1 MALAQE
7 IHPAFR
13 YALLA
18 LPATVLLIIP
28 SFDDPI
34 NIPKVLALV
43 IFAFTSAVLYLALR
57 KSTPKKL
64 ESRASRIYL
73 ALYLL
78 LVVFMLI
85 SGFLGSQNYIRILF
99 GTSGRNNGLIYYLSA
114 LVIVLV
120 ILRLIIGVREIEYV
134 YRILIW
140 TSLPFAI
147 YSSIQYLDLD
157 PVAWN
162 NPSSKVI
169 GTLGN
174 PNFSASALAIFSVFW
189 FYVFFRSS
197 SKNLALKFS
206 MLIASAIMA
215 FLSWSTES
223 LQGLVVIALGF
234 ALVGYIQIRQR
245 NSNKAFPI
253 IFFGV
258 TALGLVIS
266 FASFLGF
273 GPLGDLLEQYTLK
286 LRGWYAL
293 IGLRAMIDSPWIGV
307 GVDSYVYVF
316 RSSRGDEFV
325 SQYGANL
332 ANNNAHSTP
341 AQVGAT
347 FGVIVFLF
355 YCLIHLLV
363 LYKALQIINTRSE
376 NQSHLK
382 GIAIIWILVF
392 SQSLLSIEII
402 GLGVMNWILGALI
415 LSSQRANVN
424 QEIIVK
430 EKSGKKV
437 KAKSYPAW
445 VGSLTIAALLLGSIP
460 LMLISREDRAYIGIS
475 RIEVTDEAS
484 KDFVR
489 ENFSKLSDFSLLQ
502 AEKVDKLVGSLYRSD
517 MFADVERI
525 ATRLYEV
532 SPDDAFAGDLLA
544 TYYINTGQID
554 EEIEIR
560 ERLRDQDPWNYFL
573 ELALARAYAEAGRTS
588 DLEKSVA
595 IIKRLAPES
604 TEYEQAKALLDSATS
619 TTP

>member
-13 YALLA
+13 YAILA

-34 NIPKVLALV
+34 NIPKVMALV
-43 IFAFTSAVLYLALR
+43 IVAFTSAVLYLALR
-57 KSTPKKL
+57 KGTPKKV
-64 ESRASRIYL
+64 ETRASRIYL

-78 LVVFMLI
+78 LAVSMLI
-85 SGFLGSQNYIRILF
+85 SGFLGSRNYIRILF
-99 GTSGRNNGLIYYLSA
+99 GTTGRNNGLIYYLSA

-120 ILRLIIGVREIEYV
+120 ILCLMINVREIEYV

-147 YSSIQYLDLD
+147 YSAMQYLDLD

-162 NPSSKVI
+162 NPYSKVI

-189 FYVFFRSS
+189 LYMFSRSS
-197 SKNLALKFS
+197 SNNLALKLS
-206 MLIASAIMA
+206 MLIAALTMS

-223 LQGLVVIALGF
+223 LQGLVVIGLGF

-245 NSNKAFPI
+245 SSNKAIPVF
-253 IFFGV
+253 FFGV

-273 GPLGDLLEQYTLK
+273 GPLGNLLEQYTLK

-293 IGLRAMIDSPWIGV
+293 IGLRAMIDSPWTGV
-307 GVDSYVYVF
+307 GVDSYVNAF
-316 RSSRGDEFV
+316 RSSRSDEFV
-325 SQYGANL
+325 SQYGPIL

-347 FGVIVFLF
+347 FGVIVFLL

-363 LYKALQIINTRSE
+363 LYRALQIINSKLE
-376 NQSHLK
+376 NQIHLK

-402 GLGVMNWILGALI
+402 GLGVMNWVLGALI
-415 LSSQRANVN
+415 LSSQSANLD
-424 QEIIVK
+424 QEITVK
-430 EKSGKKV
+430 EKSVKKV
-437 KAKSYPAW
+437 KVENYPAW
-445 VGSLTIAALLLGSIP
+445 AGSLTIAALLIGSIP
-460 LMLISREDRAYIGIS
+460 LILISREDRAFIHVSRTQIS
-475 RIEVTDEAS
+475 DQAS

-489 ENFSKLSDFSLLQ
+489 ENFSKLSDFTMLSSDKVNQVVGNLYSSDLF
-502 AEKVDKLVGSLYRSD
+502 AE
-517 MFADVERI
+517 VEKI
-525 ATRLYEV
+525 VTRLYEV
-532 SPDDAFAGDLLA
+532 SSDDALAGDLLA
-544 TYYINTGQID
+544 TYFISTGRID

-560 ERLRDQDPWNYFL
+560 ERLRNQDPWNYLL
-573 ELALARAYAEAGRTS
+573 ELALARAYERAGRTS
-588 DLEKSVA
+588 DLEKSIA

-604 TEYEQAKALLDSATS
+604 SEYEQAKALLDSATS

>member
-1 MALAQE
+1 M
-7 IHPAFR
+7 
-13 YALLA
+13 
-18 LPATVLLIIP
+18 
-28 SFDDPI
+28 
-34 NIPKVLALV
+34 ALV

-57 KSTPKKL
+57 KSVHKKI
-64 ESRASRIYL
+64 ETRASRIYL

-78 LVVFMLI
+78 LAISMVI

-99 GTSGRNNGLIYYLSA
+99 GTTGRSNGLIYYLSA

-120 ILRLIIGVREIEYV
+120 ILRIVIGVREIEYA

-147 YSSIQYLDLD
+147 YSTMQYLDLD
-157 PVAWN
+157 PVSWN
-162 NPSSKVI
+162 NPYSKVI

-189 FYVFFRSS
+189 LYMFSRSN
-197 SKNLALKFS
+197 SKNLALKSS
-206 MLIASAIMA
+206 MLIASLVMA

-223 LQGLVVIALGF
+223 LQGLVVIGLGF

-245 NSNKAFPI
+245 NANKAIPI

-273 GPLGDLLEQYTLK
+273 GPLGNLLEQYTLK

-293 IGLRAMIDSPWIGV
+293 IGLRAMIDSPWTGV
-307 GVDSYVYVF
+307 GVDSYINAF
-316 RSSRGDEFV
+316 RSTRGDEFV
-325 SQYGANL
+325 SQYGATL

-363 LYKALQIINTRSE
+363 LYRALQIINSKSE
-376 NQSHLK
+376 NQNHLK

-402 GLGVMNWILGALI
+402 GLGVMNWALGALI
-415 LSSQRANVN
+415 LSSQDSNLV
-424 QEIIVK
+424 QDMTVK
-430 EKSGKKV
+430 DRSGKKA
-437 KAKSYPAW
+437 KAESYPAW
-445 VGSLTIAALLLGSIP
+445 IGSLTIAALLFGSVP
-460 LMLISREDRAYIGIS
+460 LVLISREDRAFVDIS
-475 RIEVTDEAS
+475 RIQITDQAS

-489 ENFSKLSDFSLLQ
+489 ENFSRLSDYSLLSP
-502 AEKVDKLVGSLYRSD
+502 EKVDKVVGSLYRSD
-517 MFADVERI
+517 MFADVEKI
-525 ATRLYEV
+525 VTRLYEV

-544 TYYINTGQID
+544 TYYSNTGQID
-554 EEIEIR
+554 QEIEIR
-560 ERLRDQDPWNYFL
+560 ERLRSQDPWNYLL
-573 ELALARAYAEAGRTS
+573 ELALATVYERAGRNAELT
-588 DLEKSVA
+588 ESVA
-595 IIKRLAPES
+595 IIKRLAPVS
-604 TEYEQAKALLDSATS
+604 SEYEQAKALLDRATS

>member
-18 LPATVLLIIP
+18 IPATVLLVIP

-34 NIPKVLALV
+34 NIPKVMALLV
-43 IFAFTSAVLYLALR
+43 FAFTSAVLYLALR
-57 KSTPKKL
+57 KRTPKKI
-64 ESRASRIYL
+64 ETRASKIYL

-78 LVVFMLI
+78 LTISMLI

-99 GTSGRNNGLIYYLSA
+99 GTTGRNNGLIYYLSA

-120 ILRLIIGVREIEYV
+120 ILRLMINVREIEYV

-147 YSSIQYLDLD
+147 YSAMQYLDLD

-162 NPSSKVI
+162 NPYSKVI

-189 FYVFFRSS
+189 LYLFSQSS
-197 SKNLALKFS
+197 TKNLALKLS
-206 MLIASAIMA
+206 MFVASAIMA

-223 LQGLVVIALGF
+223 LQGLIVIGLGF

-245 NSNKAFPI
+245 SSNKVIPI
-253 IFFGV
+253 IFFGA
-258 TALGLVIS
+258 TTLGLFIS

-273 GPLGDLLEQYTLK
+273 GPLGDVLEQYTLK

-293 IGLRAMIDSPWIGV
+293 IGLRAMIESPWTGV
-307 GVDSYVYVF
+307 GVDSYIHAF
-316 RSSRGDEFV
+316 RSSRGYEFV
-325 SQYGANL
+325 SQYGAAL
-332 ANNNAHSTP
+332 TNNNAHSTP
-341 AQVGAT
+341 PQIGAT
-347 FGVIVFLF
+347 FGLIVFSL
-355 YCLIHLLV
+355 YCLIHLIV
-363 LYKALQIINTRSE
+363 LYRALQIINSKSK
-376 NQSHLK
+376 NQIHLK

-402 GLGVMNWILGALI
+402 GLGVMNWVLGALI
-415 LSSQRANVN
+415 LSSQSANVD
-424 QEIIVK
+424 QEIRVK
-430 EKSGKKV
+430 EKPGKKIKV
-437 KAKSYPAW
+437 ESYPAW
-445 VGSLTIAALLLGSIP
+445 VGSLTITSLLLGSIP
-460 LMLISREDRAYIGIS
+460 LILVSREDRVFAAVS
-475 RIEVTDEAS
+475 RIQVSDQVS
-484 KDFVR
+484 QDFVR
-489 ENFSKLSDFSLLQ
+489 ENFSKLSDFSLLSV
-502 AEKVDKLVGSLYRSD
+502 EKVDKIVRNLYRSN
-517 MFADVERI
+517 MVADVEKI
-525 ATRLYEV
+525 VTRLYEV
-532 SPDDAFAGDLLA
+532 SPDDAYAGDLLA
-544 TYYINTGQID
+544 TYYLNTGQID

-560 ERLRDQDPWNYFL
+560 EKLRNQDPWNYLL
-573 ELALARAYAEAGRTS
+573 ELALARAYERAGRSS

-595 IIKRLAPES
+595 IIERLAPAS
-604 TEYEQAKALLDSATS
+604 SEYEQAKALLDSATS

>member
-34 NIPKVLALV
+34 NIPKVMALV

-57 KSTPKKL
+57 KSVHKKI
-64 ESRASRIYL
+64 ETRESRIYL
-73 ALYLL
+73 VLYLL
-78 LVVFMLI
+78 LAISMLI

-147 YSSIQYLDLD
+147 YSAMQYLDLD

-162 NPSSKVI
+162 NPYSKVI

-189 FYVFFRSS
+189 LYLFSRSS
-197 SKNLALKFS
+197 SKNLALKLS
-206 MLIASAIMA
+206 MLVASLVMA

-223 LQGLVVIALGF
+223 LQGLVVIGLGF

-245 NSNKAFPI
+245 SSNKAIPI
-253 IFFGV
+253 IFFGA

-273 GPLGDLLEQYTLK
+273 GPLGNLLEQYTLK

-293 IGLRAMIDSPWIGV
+293 IGLRAMIDSPWTGV
-307 GVDSYVYVF
+307 GVDSYVHAF

-325 SQYGANL
+325 SQYGPTL

-347 FGVIVFLF
+347 FGVVVFLL

-363 LYKALQIINTRSE
+363 LYRALQIINSKSE
-376 NQSHLK
+376 YQSHLK

-402 GLGVMNWILGALI
+402 GLGVMNWVLGALI
-415 LSSQRANVN
+415 LSSQSTNLN
-424 QEIIVK
+424 QETIVK

-437 KAKSYPAW
+437 KAENYPAW

-460 LMLISREDRAYIGIS
+460 LILISREDRAFVVVS
-475 RIEVTDEAS
+475 RIQVSDQAS
-484 KDFVR
+484 KEFVR
-489 ENFSKLSDFSLLQ
+489 ENFSKLSDFTLLS

-517 MFADVERI
+517 MFADVEKI
-525 ATRLYEV
+525 VTRLFEV

-560 ERLRDQDPWNYFL
+560 ERLRNQDPWNYFL
-573 ELALARAYAEAGRTS
+573 ELALARAYERAGRTS

-604 TEYEQAKALLDSATS
+604 SEYEQAKALLDSATS

>member
-34 NIPKVLALV
+34 NIPKVMALV
-43 IFAFTSAVLYLALR
+43 VFAFTSAVLYLALR
-57 KSTPKKL
+57 KSVHKKI
-64 ESRASRIYL
+64 ETRASRIYL
-73 ALYLL
+73 VLYLL
-78 LVVFMLI
+78 LAISMLI

-99 GTSGRNNGLIYYLSA
+99 GTTGRNNGLIYYFSA

-140 TSLPFAI
+140 TSLPFAV
-147 YSSIQYLDLD
+147 YSAMQYLDLD

-162 NPSSKVI
+162 NPYSKVI

-189 FYVFFRSS
+189 LYMFSRSS
-197 SKNLALKFS
+197 SKNLYLKLS
-206 MLIASAIMA
+206 MFIASAIMA

-223 LQGLVVIALGF
+223 LQGLVVIGLGF

-245 NSNKAFPI
+245 SSNKAIPI
-253 IFFGV
+253 IFFGA
-258 TALGLVIS
+258 TALGLVLS
-266 FASFLGF
+266 FTSFLGL
-273 GPLGDLLEQYTLK
+273 GPLGNLLEQYTLK

-293 IGLRAMIDSPWIGV
+293 IGLRAMIDSPWTGV
-307 GVDSYVYVF
+307 GVDSYINAF
-316 RSSRGDEFV
+316 RSTRGDEFV
-325 SQYGANL
+325 AQYGATL

-347 FGVIVFLF
+347 FGVIVFLL

-363 LYKALQIINTRSE
+363 LYRALQIINSKSN
-376 NQSHLK
+376 NQNHLK

-402 GLGVMNWILGALI
+402 GLGVMNWALGALI
-415 LSSQRANVN
+415 LSSQNSNLV
-424 QEIIVK
+424 QDITVK
-430 EKSGKKV
+430 DRSGKKA
-437 KAKSYPAW
+437 KAESFPAW
-445 VGSLTIAALLLGSIP
+445 VGSLTIAALLLGSVP
-460 LMLISREDRAYIGIS
+460 LVLISREDRAYLEIR
-475 RIEVTDEAS
+475 RIQITDQPS

-489 ENFSKLSDFSLLQ
+489 ANFNKLSYYSTYSP
-502 AEKVDKLVGSLYRSD
+502 EKVDRLVGNLYRSD
-517 MFADVERI
+517 MFADVEKI
-525 ATRLYEV
+525 VTRLYEV
-532 SPDDAFAGDLLA
+532 SPNDAFAGDLLA
-544 TYYINTGQID
+544 TYYSNTGQID
-554 EEIEIR
+554 QEIEIR
-560 ERLRDQDPWNYFL
+560 ERLRSQDPWNYPL
-573 ELALARAYAEAGRTS
+573 ELALATAYAKAGRDS

-595 IIKRLAPES
+595 IIKKLAPES
-604 TEYEQAKALLDSATS
+604 SEYEQAKALLDSATS

>member
-1 MALAQE
+1 MALVQE

-57 KSTPKKL
+57 KSTPKKV
-64 ESRASRIYL
+64 ETRASRIYL

-78 LVVFMLI
+78 LAVSMLI

-99 GTSGRNNGLIYYLSA
+99 GTTGRNNGLIYYLSA

-120 ILRLIIGVREIEYV
+120 ILRLMINVREIEYV

-147 YSSIQYLDLD
+147 YSAMQYLDLD

-162 NPSSKVI
+162 NPYSKVI

-189 FYVFFRSS
+189 LYMFSRSS
-197 SKNLALKFS
+197 SNNLALKLS
-206 MLIASAIMA
+206 MLIAALTMS

-223 LQGLVVIALGF
+223 LQGLVVIGLGF

-245 NSNKAFPI
+245 SSNKAIPV

-273 GPLGDLLEQYTLK
+273 GPLGNLLEQYTLK

-293 IGLRAMIDSPWIGV
+293 IGLRAMIDSPWTGV
-307 GVDSYVYVF
+307 GVDSYVNAF

-325 SQYGANL
+325 SQYGPIL

-347 FGVIVFLF
+347 FGVIVFLL

-363 LYKALQIINTRSE
+363 LYRALQIINSKLE
-376 NQSHLK
+376 NQIHLK

-402 GLGVMNWILGALI
+402 GLGVMNWVLGALI
-415 LSSQRANVN
+415 LSSQSANLD
-424 QEIIVK
+424 QEITVK
-430 EKSGKKV
+430 EKSVKKV
-437 KAKSYPAW
+437 KVENYPAW
-445 VGSLTIAALLLGSIP
+445 AGSLTIAALLIGSIP
-460 LMLISREDRAYIGIS
+460 LILISREDRAFIHVSRTQIS
-475 RIEVTDEAS
+475 DQAS

-489 ENFSKLSDFSLLQ
+489 ENFSKLSDFTMLSSDKVNQVVGNLYSSDLF
-502 AEKVDKLVGSLYRSD
+502 AE
-517 MFADVERI
+517 VEKI
-525 ATRLYEV
+525 VTRLREV
-532 SPDDAFAGDLLA
+532 SPDDALAGDLLA
-544 TYYINTGQID
+544 TYYISTGRID

-560 ERLRDQDPWNYFL
+560 EKLRNQDPWNYFL
-573 ELALARAYAEAGRTS
+573 ELAIARAYERAGRTS

-604 TEYEQAKALLDSATS
+604 SEYEQAKALLDSATS

>member
-34 NIPKVLALV
+34 NIPKVMALV

-57 KSTPKKL
+57 KSVHKKI
-64 ESRASRIYL
+64 ETRASRIYL

-78 LVVFMLI
+78 LAISMLI

-99 GTSGRNNGLIYYLSA
+99 GTTGRNNGLIYYLSA

-120 ILRLIIGVREIEYV
+120 ILRLIIGVRETEYV
-134 YRILIW
+134 YRIMIW

-147 YSSIQYLDLD
+147 YSAMQYLDLD
-157 PVAWN
+157 PVDWN
-162 NPSSKVI
+162 NPYSKVI

-189 FYVFFRSS
+189 LYMFSRSN
-197 SKNLALKFS
+197 SKNLALKSS
-206 MLIASAIMA
+206 MLLASLIMA

-223 LQGLVVIALGF
+223 LQGLVVIGLGF

-245 NSNKAFPI
+245 NSNKAIPI

-273 GPLGDLLEQYTLK
+273 GPLGNLLEQYTLK

-293 IGLRAMIDSPWIGV
+293 IGLRAMIDSPWTGV
-307 GVDSYVYVF
+307 GVDSYVYAF

-325 SQYGANL
+325 SQYGATL
-332 ANNNAHSTP
+332 VNNNAHSTP

-347 FGVIVFLF
+347 FGVVVFLL

-363 LYKALQIINTRSE
+363 LYRALQIINSRSD
-376 NQSHLK
+376 NQFHLK
-382 GIAIIWILVF
+382 GISIIWILVF
-392 SQSLLSIEII
+392 
-402 GLGVMNWILGALI
+402 
-415 LSSQRANVN
+415 
-424 QEIIVK
+424 
-430 EKSGKKV
+430 
-437 KAKSYPAW
+437 
-445 VGSLTIAALLLGSIP
+445 
-460 LMLISREDRAYIGIS
+460 
-475 RIEVTDEAS
+475 
-484 KDFVR
+484 
-489 ENFSKLSDFSLLQ
+489 
-502 AEKVDKLVGSLYRSD
+502 
-517 MFADVERI
+517 
-525 ATRLYEV
+525 
-532 SPDDAFAGDLLA
+532 
-544 TYYINTGQID
+544 
-554 EEIEIR
+554 
-560 ERLRDQDPWNYFL
+560 
-573 ELALARAYAEAGRTS
+573 
-588 DLEKSVA
+588 
-595 IIKRLAPES
+595 
-604 TEYEQAKALLDSATS
+604 
-619 TTP
+619 

>member
-28 SFDDPI
+28 PFDDPI
-34 NIPKVLALV
+34 NIPKVMSLV
-43 IFAFTSAVLYLALR
+43 VFAFTSVVLYLALR
-57 KSTPKKL
+57 KSVHKKI
-64 ESRASRIYL
+64 ETRASRIYL
-73 ALYLL
+73 VLYLL
-78 LVVFMLI
+78 LAISMLI

-99 GTSGRNNGLIYYLSA
+99 GTTGRNNGLIYYLSA

-120 ILRLIIGVREIEYV
+120 ILRLIIGVREIEYL

-147 YSSIQYLDLD
+147 YSAMQYLDLD
-157 PVAWN
+157 PIAWT
-162 NPSSKVI
+162 NPYSKVI

-189 FYVFFRSS
+189 LYLFSRSIS
-197 SKNLALKFS
+197 RNLAFNSILLLTS
-206 MLIASAIMA
+206 LVMA

-223 LQGLVVIALGF
+223 LQGLVVIGLGF

-245 NSNKAFPI
+245 NSNKAIPI

-258 TALGLVIS
+258 TALGLTIS

-273 GPLGDLLEQYTLK
+273 GPLGNLLEQYTLK

-293 IGLRAMIDSPWIGV
+293 IGLRAMIDSPWTGV
-307 GVDSYVYVF
+307 GVDSYIYAF

-325 SQYGANL
+325 SKYGATL

-347 FGVIVFLF
+347 FGVIVFLL

-363 LYKALQIINTRSE
+363 LYRALQIINSRSE
-376 NQSHLK
+376 SQNHLK

-402 GLGVMNWILGALI
+402 GLGVMNWVLGALI
-415 LSSQRANVN
+415 LSSQNSNLAQDKGAR
-424 QEIIVK
+424 
-430 EKSGKKV
+430 EKPERKV
-437 KAKSYPAW
+437 KAESFPAW
-445 VGSLTIAALLLGSIP
+445 AGSLTIAALLIGSIP
-460 LMLISREDRAYIGIS
+460 LILISREDRAFIHVSRTQIS
-475 RIEVTDEAS
+475 DQVS

-489 ENFSKLSDFSLLQ
+489 ENFSKLSDFTMLSSDKVNQVVGNLYSSDLFTEV
-502 AEKVDKLVGSLYRSD
+502 EKIV
-517 MFADVERI
+517 
-525 ATRLYEV
+525 TRLHEV
-532 SPDDAFAGDLLA
+532 SPDDALAGDLLA
-544 TYYINTGQID
+544 TYYISTGRID

-560 ERLRDQDPWNYFL
+560 EKLRNQDPWNYFL
-573 ELALARAYAEAGRTS
+573 ELAMARAYERAGRTS

-604 TEYEQAKALLDSATS
+604 AEYEQAKALLDSATS

>member
-1 MALAQE
+1 MALVQE
-7 IHPAFR
+7 IHPAYR
-13 YALLA
+13 YAFLA

-34 NIPKVLALV
+34 NIPKVMALV
-43 IFAFTSAVLYLALR
+43 IFAFTSTVLYIALR
-57 KSTPKKL
+57 KVTPKKI
-64 ESRASRIYL
+64 ETRASRIYL

-78 LVVFMLI
+78 LAISMVI
-85 SGFLGSQNYIRILF
+85 SGFIGSQNYIQILF
-99 GTSGRNNGLIYYLSA
+99 GTVGRNNGLIYYLSA

-120 ILRLIIGVREIEYV
+120 VLRLMIGVREIEYA
-134 YRILIW
+134 YRILIL

-147 YSSIQYLDLD
+147 YSTMQYLDLD

-162 NPSSKVI
+162 NPYSKVI

-189 FYVFFRSS
+189 LYLFSRSN
-197 SKNLALKFS
+197 SKNLALKLS
-206 MLIASAIMA
+206 MLIASLVMA

-223 LQGLVVIALGF
+223 LQGLVVIGLGF

-245 NSNKAFPI
+245 SSNKAIPI
-253 IFFGV
+253 VFFGV

-273 GPLGDLLEQYTLK
+273 GPLGNLLEQYTLK

-293 IGLRAMIDSPWIGV
+293 IGLRAMIDSPWTGV
-307 GVDSYVYVF
+307 GVDSYVHAF

-325 SQYGANL
+325 SQYGATL

-347 FGVIVFLF
+347 FGVIVFML
-355 YCLIHLLV
+355 YSLIHLLV
-363 LYKALQIINTRSE
+363 LYRALQIINSRSE
-376 NQSHLK
+376 NQIQLK

-402 GLGVMNWILGALI
+402 GLGVMNWVLGALI
-415 LSSQRANVN
+415 LSSQSANTE
-424 QEIIVK
+424 QDKTVK

-437 KAKSYPAW
+437 KAENYPAW

-460 LMLISREDRAYIGIS
+460 LILISREDRAFVNIS
-475 RIEVTDEAS
+475 RLEITNQAGRY
-484 KDFVR
+484 FVKQ
-489 ENFSKLSDFSLLQ
+489 NFPKLSDFTLLSAQ
-502 AEKVDKLVGSLYRSD
+502 KVDKLVGSLYRSD
-517 MFADVERI
+517 MFIDVERI
-525 ATRLYEV
+525 ATKLYEV

-544 TYYINTGQID
+544 TYYTNTGRTD

-560 ERLRDQDPWNYFL
+560 EKLRNQDPWNYLL
-573 ELALARAYAEAGRTS
+573 ELALARAYARAGRTS

-604 TEYEQAKALLDSATS
+604 SEYGQAKALLDSATS

>member
-34 NIPKVLALV
+34 NIPKVMALV
-43 IFAFTSAVLYLALR
+43 IFSFTSVVLYLALR
-57 KSTPKKL
+57 KSTPKKI
-64 ESRASRIYL
+64 ETRASRIYL
-73 ALYLL
+73 AFYLL
-78 LVVFMLI
+78 LAIAMLI
-85 SGFLGSQNYIRILF
+85 TGFLGSQNYIRVLF
-99 GTSGRNNGLIYYLSA
+99 GTTGRNNGLIYYLSA

-120 ILRLIIGVREIEYV
+120 ILRLIISVREIEYV

-147 YSSIQYLDLD
+147 YSAMQYLDLD

-162 NPSSKVI
+162 NPYSKVI

-189 FYVFFRSS
+189 LYMFSRSN
-197 SKNLALKFS
+197 SKNLALKLS

-223 LQGLVVIALGF
+223 LQGLVVIGLGF

-245 NSNKAFPI
+245 SSNKAIPI

-273 GPLGDLLEQYTLK
+273 GPLGNLLEQYTLK

-293 IGLRAMIDSPWIGV
+293 IGLRAMIDSPWSGV
-307 GVDSYVYVF
+307 GVDSYVNAF

-325 SQYGANL
+325 SQYGATL

-347 FGVIVFLF
+347 FGVIVFLL
-355 YCLIHLLV
+355 YSLIHLLV
-363 LYKALQIINTRSE
+363 LYRALQIINSRSE
-376 NQSHLK
+376 SQNHLK

-402 GLGVMNWILGALI
+402 GLGVMNWVLGALI
-415 LSSQRANVN
+415 LSSQNPNLAQDKGAR
-424 QEIIVK
+424 
-430 EKSGKKV
+430 EKPGRKV
-437 KAKSYPAW
+437 KAESFPAW
-445 VGSLTIAALLLGSIP
+445 AGSLTIAALLIGSIP
-460 LMLISREDRAYIGIS
+460 LILISREDRALIHVSRTQIS
-475 RIEVTDEAS
+475 DQAS

-489 ENFSKLSDFSLLQ
+489 ENFSKLSDFTMLSSDKVNQVVGNLYSSDLF
-502 AEKVDKLVGSLYRSD
+502 AE
-517 MFADVERI
+517 VEKI
-525 ATRLYEV
+525 VTRLYEV
-532 SPDDAFAGDLLA
+532 SPDDALAGDLLA
-544 TYYINTGQID
+544 TYYISTGRID

-560 ERLRDQDPWNYFL
+560 EKLRNQDPWNYFL
-573 ELALARAYAEAGRTS
+573 ELAMARAYERAGRDS

-604 TEYEQAKALLDSATS
+604 SEYEQAKALLDSATS

>member
-18 LPATVLLIIP
+18 IPATVLLIIP

-34 NIPKVLALV
+34 NIPKVMALV

-57 KSTPKKL
+57 KRTPKKI
-64 ESRASRIYL
+64 ETRASRIYL
-73 ALYLL
+73 ALYILL
-78 LVVFMLI
+78 AISMLA
-85 SGFLGSQNYIRILF
+85 SGFLGSQNYIQILF
-99 GTSGRNNGLIYYLSA
+99 GTTGRNNGLIYYLSA

-120 ILRLIIGVREIEYV
+120 ILRLMVGVREIEYV
-134 YRILIW
+134 HRILIW

-147 YSSIQYLDLD
+147 YSSMQFLDLD
-157 PVAWN
+157 PVAWS
-162 NPSSKVI
+162 NPYSRVI

-189 FYVFFRSS
+189 LYMFFRSS
-197 SKNLALKFS
+197 SKNLALKTS
-206 MLIASAIMA
+206 MLIASLIMA

-223 LQGLVVIALGF
+223 LQGLVVIGLGF
-234 ALVGYIQIRQR
+234 AFVGYIQIRQR
-245 NSNKAFPI
+245 SSNNAIPV

-273 GPLGDLLEQYTLK
+273 GPLGNLLEQYTLK

-293 IGLRAMIDSPWIGV
+293 IGLRAMIDSPWTGV
-307 GVDSYVYVF
+307 GVDSYIHTF
-316 RSSRGDEFV
+316 RSTRGDEFV
-325 SQYGANL
+325 SQYGATL

-347 FGVIVFLF
+347 FGVIVFLL

-363 LYKALQIINTRSE
+363 LYRAIQIVNSRPE
-376 NQSHLK
+376 NQNHLK
-382 GIAIIWILVF
+382 GIAILWILVF
-392 SQSLLSIEII
+392 LQSVLSIEII
-402 GLGVMNWILGALI
+402 GLGVMNWVLGALI
-415 LSSQRANVN
+415 LSSQSAH
-424 QEIIVK
+424 EIQDAGTK
-430 EKSGKKV
+430 EKLGKKI
-437 KAKSYPAW
+437 KAESYPAW
-445 VGSLTIAALLLGSIP
+445 VGSLTIAAVLLGSIP
-460 LMLISREDRAYIGIS
+460 LLLISREERTLVGVS
-475 RIEVTDEAS
+475 RIQVIDQVG

-489 ENFSKLSDFSLLQ
+489 ENFSRLSSYSLFST
-502 AEKVDKLVGSLYRSD
+502 EKVAKLVSNLYRAD
-517 MFADVERI
+517 MFAEVEETV
-525 ATRLYEV
+525 TRLHEV
-532 SPDDAFAGDLLA
+532 SPDDAFAGDLKA
-544 TYYINTGQID
+544 TYYSVTGQTD
-554 EEIEIR
+554 AEIQVR
-560 ERLRDQDPWNYFL
+560 DRLRNQDPWNYGL
-573 ELALARAYAEAGRTS
+573 ELALAQAYEKAGRTS

-604 TEYEQAKALLDSATS
+604 SEYEQAKALLESATS

>member
-18 LPATVLLIIP
+18 LPATVLLITP
-28 SFDDPI
+28 SFNDPI
-34 NIPKVLALV
+34 NIPKVMALV
-43 IFAFTSAVLYLALR
+43 IFAFTSAVLYVVLR
-57 KSTPKKL
+57 KSVHKKI
-64 ESRASRIYL
+64 ETRASRIYL

-78 LVVFMLI
+78 LAISMLI

-99 GTSGRNNGLIYYLSA
+99 GTTGRNNGLIYYLSA

-120 ILRLIIGVREIEYV
+120 ILRLIVGVREIEYV

-147 YSSIQYLDLD
+147 YSALQFLDLD

-162 NPSSKVI
+162 NPYSKVI

-189 FYVFFRSS
+189 LYLFSRSS
-197 SKNLALKFS
+197 SRNLALKTS
-206 MLIASAIMA
+206 MLIASLVMA

-223 LQGLVVIALGF
+223 LQGLVVIGLGF

-245 NSNKAFPI
+245 NSNKAIPI

-273 GPLGDLLEQYTLK
+273 GPLGNLLEQYTLK

-293 IGLRAMIDSPWIGV
+293 IGLRAMIESPWTGV
-307 GVDSYVYVF
+307 GVDSYVHAF

-325 SQYGANL
+325 AQYGATL

-347 FGVIVFLF
+347 FGVIVFLL

-363 LYKALQIINTRSE
+363 LYRALQIINSKSG
-376 NQSHLK
+376 NQIHLK

-402 GLGVMNWILGALI
+402 GLGVMNWVLGAII
-415 LSSQRANVN
+415 LSSQSSTLVHGR
-424 QEIIVK
+424 EIK
-430 EKSGKKV
+430 EKSGKKL
-437 KAKSYPAW
+437 KTESYPAW
-445 VGSLTIAALLLGSIP
+445 VGSLTIATLLLGSAP
-460 LMLISREDRAYIGIS
+460 LILISREDRAFVAVS
-475 RIEVTDEAS
+475 RIQVTDQGS

-489 ENFSKLSDFSLLQ
+489 ENFSKLSDLSLLS
-502 AEKVDKLVGSLYRSD
+502 AEKVEVLVGNLYRSD
-517 MFADVERI
+517 MFQEVEKI
-525 ATRLYEV
+525 VTRLYEV
-532 SPDDAFAGDLLA
+532 SEDDAMAGDLLA
-544 TYYINTGQID
+544 THYINVGQINPA
-554 EEIEIR
+554 IEIR
-560 ERLRDQDPWNYFL
+560 EKLRNQDPWNYFL
-573 ELALARAYAEAGRTS
+573 ELALAQAYARAGRTS
-588 DLEKSVA
+588 DLEESVA

-604 TEYEQAKALLDSATS
+604 SEYEQAKSLLDSATG

>member
-34 NIPKVLALV
+34 NIPKVMALV
-43 IFAFTSAVLYLALR
+43 IFAFTSGVLYLALC
-57 KSTPKKL
+57 KSTHKKI
-64 ESRASRIYL
+64 ETRASRIYL

-78 LVVFMLI
+78 LAISMLI

-99 GTSGRNNGLIYYLSA
+99 GTTGRNNGLIYYLSA

-120 ILRLIIGVREIEYV
+120 ILRLMIGVREIEYL

-147 YSSIQYLDLD
+147 YSAMQYLDLD

-162 NPSSKVI
+162 NPYSKVI

-189 FYVFFRSS
+189 LYMFSRSS
-197 SKNLALKFS
+197 SNNLALKLS
-206 MLIASAIMA
+206 MLIVALTML

-223 LQGLVVIALGF
+223 LQGLVVIGLGF

-245 NSNKAFPI
+245 SSNKAIPV

-258 TALGLVIS
+258 TTLGLVIS

-273 GPLGDLLEQYTLK
+273 GPLGNLLEQYTLK

-293 IGLRAMIDSPWIGV
+293 IGLRAMIDSPWTGV
-307 GVDSYVYVF
+307 GVDSYVNAF

-325 SQYGANL
+325 SKYGATL

-347 FGVIVFLF
+347 FGVIVFLL

-363 LYKALQIINTRSE
+363 LYKALQIINSRSVSQ
-376 NQSHLK
+376 NHLK

-402 GLGVMNWILGALI
+402 GLGVMNWVFGALI
-415 LSSQRANVN
+415 LSSQISNLAQDKGAR
-424 QEIIVK
+424 
-430 EKSGKKV
+430 EKPERKV
-437 KAKSYPAW
+437 KAESFPAW
-445 VGSLTIAALLLGSIP
+445 AGSLTIAALLIGSIP
-460 LMLISREDRAYIGIS
+460 LILISREDRAFIHVSRTQIS
-475 RIEVTDEAS
+475 DQAS

-489 ENFSKLSDFSLLQ
+489 ENFTKLSDFTKLSSDKVNQVVGNLYSSDSF
-502 AEKVDKLVGSLYRSD
+502 AE
-517 MFADVERI
+517 VEKI
-525 ATRLYEV
+525 VTRLYEV
-532 SPDDAFAGDLLA
+532 SPDDALAGDLLA
-544 TYYINTGQID
+544 TYFISTGRID

-560 ERLRDQDPWNYFL
+560 EKLRNQDPWNYFL
-573 ELALARAYAEAGRTS
+573 ELAMARAYERAGRTS

-595 IIKRLAPES
+595 MIKRLAPES
-604 TEYEQAKALLDSATS
+604 SEYEQAKALLDSATS

>member
-34 NIPKVLALV
+34 NLPKVLALV
-43 IFAFTSAVLYLALR
+43 IFAFSSAVLYLALR

-162 NPSSKVI
+162 NPYSKVI

-307 GVDSYVYVF
+307 GVDSYVHVF

-532 SPDDAFAGDLLA
+532 SPNDAFAGDLLA

-573 ELALARAYAEAGRTS
+573 ELALARAYAKAGRTS

>member
-1 MALAQE
+1 MALVQE

-13 YALLA
+13 YALFS
-18 LPATVLLIIP
+18 LPATVLLIIT
-28 SFDDPI
+28 SFGDPI
-34 NIPKVLALV
+34 NLPKVLALV
-43 IFAFTSAVLYLALR
+43 IFSLSSSILYLALR
-57 KSTPKKL
+57 KSTPKKI
-64 ESRASRIYL
+64 ETRASRIYL

-78 LVVFMLI
+78 LALSMLI

-99 GTSGRNNGLIYYLSA
+99 GTAGRSNGLVYYLSA
-114 LVIVLV
+114 LIIVLV
-120 ILRLIIGVREIEYV
+120 ILSLTIGINEIEYV

-147 YSSIQYLDLD
+147 YSAIQYLDLD

-162 NPSSKVI
+162 NPYSRVI

-189 FYVFFRSS
+189 LYMFSRSS
-197 SKNLALKFS
+197 SKNLALKSS
-206 MLIASAIMA
+206 MLIASLIMA

-223 LQGLVVIALGF
+223 LQGLVVIGLGF

-245 NSNKAFPI
+245 NSNKAIPI

-273 GPLGDLLEQYTLK
+273 GPLGNLLEQYTLK

-293 IGLRAMIDSPWIGV
+293 IGLRAMIESPWTGV
-307 GVDSYVYVF
+307 GVDSYVHAF

-325 SQYGANL
+325 AQYGATL
-332 ANNNAHSTP
+332 SNNNAHSTP

-347 FGVIVFLF
+347 FGVIVFLL

-363 LYKALQIINTRSE
+363 LYRALQIINSKSG
-376 NQSHLK
+376 NQIHLK

-402 GLGVMNWILGALI
+402 GLGVMNWVLGAII
-415 LSSQRANVN
+415 LSSQSSTLVHGR
-424 QEIIVK
+424 EIK
-430 EKSGKKV
+430 EKSGKKL
-437 KAKSYPAW
+437 KTESYPAW
-445 VGSLTIAALLLGSIP
+445 VGSLSIATLLLGSAP
-460 LMLISREDRAYIGIS
+460 LILISREDRAFVAVS
-475 RIEVTDEAS
+475 RIQVTDQGS

-489 ENFSKLSDFSLLQ
+489 ENFSKLSDLSLLS
-502 AEKVDKLVGSLYRSD
+502 AEKVEVLVGNLYRSD
-517 MFADVERI
+517 MFQEVEKI
-525 ATRLYEV
+525 VTRLYEV
-532 SPDDAFAGDLLA
+532 SEDDAMAGDLLA
-544 TYYINTGQID
+544 THYINTGQINQA
-554 EEIEIR
+554 IEIR
-560 ERLRDQDPWNYFL
+560 EKLRNQDPWNYFL
-573 ELALARAYAEAGRTS
+573 ELALAQAYARAGRTS

-604 TEYEQAKALLDSATS
+604 SEYQQAKALLDSATS

>member
-34 NIPKVLALV
+34 NIPKVMALV

-57 KSTPKKL
+57 KSVKKKI
-64 ESRASRIYL
+64 ETRASRIYL

-78 LVVFMLI
+78 LAISMLI

-99 GTSGRNNGLIYYLSA
+99 GTTGRNNGLIYYLSA

-120 ILRLIIGVREIEYV
+120 ILRLMIGIREIEYV

-147 YSSIQYLDLD
+147 YSAMQYLDLD

-162 NPSSKVI
+162 NPYSKVI

-189 FYVFFRSS
+189 LYMFSRSS
-197 SKNLALKFS
+197 SKNLALKSS
-206 MLIASAIMA
+206 MLIASLVMA

-223 LQGLVVIALGF
+223 LQGLVVIGLGF

-245 NSNKAFPI
+245 NSNKAIPV
-253 IFFGV
+253 IFFGA

-273 GPLGDLLEQYTLK
+273 GPLGNLLEQYTLK

-293 IGLRAMIDSPWIGV
+293 IGLRAMIDSPWTGV
-307 GVDSYVYVF
+307 GVDSYVNAF
-316 RSSRGDEFV
+316 RSTRGDEFV
-325 SQYGANL
+325 AQYGAIL
-332 ANNNAHSTP
+332 ASNNAHSTP
-341 AQVGAT
+341 SQVGAT
-347 FGVIVFLF
+347 FGVIVFLL
-355 YCLIHLLV
+355 YCVIHLLV
-363 LYKALQIINTRSE
+363 LYRALQIINSKSE
-376 NQSHLK
+376 NQIHLK
-382 GIAIIWILVF
+382 GIAIIWILIF

-402 GLGVMNWILGALI
+402 GLGVMNWVLGAII
-415 LSSQRANVN
+415 LSSQSANLG
-424 QEIIVK
+424 QEITVK
-430 EKSGKKV
+430 GEPGKKV
-437 KAKSYPAW
+437 KVENYPAW
-445 VGSLTIAALLLGSIP
+445 VGSLTIFALLFGSVP
-460 LMLISREDRAYIGIS
+460 LIFISSEERLFVK
-475 RIEVTDEAS
+475 VTRLQINDQSS
-484 KDFVR
+484 KDFLR
-489 ENFSKLSDFSLLQ
+489 ENFSKLSEYSLSSP
-502 AEKVDKLVGSLYRSD
+502 EKVDKVIGNLYRLD
-517 MFADVERI
+517 LFANVEKI
-525 ATRLYEV
+525 VTRLYEV
-532 SPDDAFAGDLLA
+532 SPGDAFAGDLIA
-544 TYYINTGQID
+544 NYYGNTQQID
-554 EEIEIR
+554 KEIEIR
-560 ERLRDQDPWNYFL
+560 ERLRSQDPWNYLL
-573 ELALARAYAEAGRTS
+573 ELALAQAYAKAGRTS

-595 IIKRLAPES
+595 IIRRLAPES
-604 TEYEQAKALLDSATS
+604 SEYQQAKALLDSATS

>member
-43 IFAFTSAVLYLALR
+43 IFAFTSAALYLALR
-57 KSTPKKL
+57 KSTPKKV
-64 ESRASRIYL
+64 ETRASRIYL

-78 LVVFMLI
+78 LATSMLI
-85 SGFLGSQNYIRILF
+85 SGFLGSQNYILILF
-99 GTSGRNNGLIYYLSA
+99 GTTGRNNGLIYYLSA

-120 ILRLIIGVREIEYV
+120 ILRLIISVREIEYV

-147 YSSIQYLDLD
+147 YSAIQYLDLD

-162 NPSSKVI
+162 NPYSKVI

-174 PNFSASALAIFSVFW
+174 PNFSASALAIFSVLWLYLFSR
-189 FYVFFRSS
+189 FS
-197 SKNLALKFS
+197 SKNLALKSS
-206 MLIASAIMA
+206 MLIASIVMT
-215 FLSWSTES
+215 FLSWSTDS
-223 LQGLVVIALGF
+223 LQGLVVVALGF

-245 NSNKAFPI
+245 NSNKAIPI
-253 IFFGV
+253 FFFGV

-273 GPLGDLLEQYTLK
+273 GPLGNLLEQYTLK

-293 IGLRAMIDSPWIGV
+293 IGLRAMIDSPWTGV
-307 GVDSYVYVF
+307 GVDSYINAF
-316 RSSRGDEFV
+316 RSNRGEAFV
-325 SQYGANL
+325 SKYGVAL
-332 ANNNAHSTP
+332 SNNNAHSTP
-341 AQVGAT
+341 AQIGAT
-347 FGVIVFLF
+347 FGVIVFFL
-355 YCLIHLLV
+355 YCMIQLLV
-363 LYKALQIINTRSE
+363 FYKALQIINSRLE
-376 NQSHLK
+376 NQNHLK
-382 GIAIIWILVF
+382 GIAIIWILTF

-402 GLGVMNWILGALI
+402 GLGLLNWVLGALI
-415 LSSQRANVN
+415 LASQSVHFTHH
-424 QEIIVK
+424 VK
-430 EKSGKKV
+430 EKERLGKKF
-437 KAKSYPAW
+437 KIESYPAW
-445 VGSLTIAALLLGSIP
+445 VGSLTITALLLGSIP
-460 LMLISREDRAYIGIS
+460 LMLIAREDRAYISIS
-475 RIEVTDEAS
+475 RIQVTDQTS
-484 KDFVR
+484 KEFVR
-489 ENFSKLSDFSLLQ
+489 ENFRKLGDYSLLS
-502 AEKVDKLVGSLYRSD
+502 AEKVNQLLGNLYASE
-517 MFADVERI
+517 MFADVEKI
-525 ATRLYEV
+525 VTRLYKV

-560 ERLRDQDPWNYFL
+560 EKLRNQDPWNYLL
-573 ELALARAYAEAGRTS
+573 ELALAQAYARAGRDS

-604 TEYEQAKALLDSATS
+604 SEYEQAKALLDSAIS